1 MSTTTVT
8 THPVYTITDGQFQV
22 VYDFLSFTFAGMLA
36 ATIFFWLRL
45 PSIHEKYKSALI
57 ITGLVTFIAS
67 YHYLRIFN
75 SWVDAYNYP
84 DAKLVNGT
92 YYIQNPSISGKPFND
107 AYRYMDWLLTV
118 PLLLIE
124 IIFVM
129 DLSPKETA
137 TRAWTLGGAA
147 ALMIILGYPGEL
159 ILEHS
164 QLSTRWIYWG
174 LAMLPFLF
182 IVYVL
187 IIGLRKATNAESNP
201 EIRTKLLT
209 AQILTVV
216 SWLTYP
222 IVYIIP
228 MLGASKISAVI
239 GIQLG
244 YCVSDLISKVGVGF
258 VIYSVTSAKSKALN
272 GDSLL
277 TGESYKNIE
286 DAQ

>member
-1 MSTTTVT
+1 MSNITS
-8 THPVYTITDGQFQV
+8 THPAFEVTDGQFQV

-36 ATIFFWLRL
+36 ATVFFWLRL
-45 PSIHEKYKSALI
+45 QSIHEKYKSALV

-75 SWVDAYNYP
+75 SWVEAYKYGEPEVINGQYFIGNP
-84 DAKLVNGT
+84 KLT
-92 YYIQNPSISGKPFND
+92 GKPFND

-129 DLSPKETA
+129 DLSPKETV
-137 TRAWTLGGAA
+137 TRAWSLGAA
-147 ALMIILGYPGEL
+147 AAVMIILGYPGEL
-159 ILEHS
+159 ILE
-164 QLSTRWIYWG
+164 QTRLNTRWIFWG

-187 IIGLRKATNAESNP
+187 IIGLRKATNAEANP
-201 EIRTKLLT
+201 EIRSKLLT

-228 MLGASKISAVI
+228 MLGAKGSTAVI

-244 YCVSDLISKVGVGF
+244 YCLSDLISKVGVGF
-258 VIYSVTSAKSKALN
+258 VIYNITAAKSRALN
-272 GDSLL
+272 GGNLL
-277 TGESYKNIE
+277 AGESYKTIE
-286 DAQ
+286 ETE